1 LPEIAKICNSKRFVD
16 TNGKHVRENKRKAK
30 PLKEQRKESGYKKT
44 RSHKSENSI
53 PIPIRAT
60 TTNDTRDD

>member
-30 PLKEQRKESGYKKT
+30 PLKEQRKESG
-44 RSHKSENSI
+44 
-53 PIPIRAT
+53 
-60 TTNDTRDD
+60 